1 MTDEACFPSLADA
14 VEPARRPAFERL
26 REAWRTRLRP
36 VDAAEEMLIDAIVA
50 RAWRAGRLDALE
62 ERVLRAFLDADR
74 TRDTLPALGTL
85 LRCRA
90 RLDKD
95 RVLLEAERETL
106 WATRPQPAPCT
117 MESAPNEAT
126 AEPRTPAV
134 EPSEPAAP
142 TAPMVEARADDRP
155 ADIGG
160 WIDPLGEGAAGCE
173 PPPATVSGR
182 PRPLPRE
189 VEELLAGMWR
199 PGGGPET
206 IPRRLAAT
214 G

>member
-14 VEPARRPAFERL
+14 VEPARRSAFERL

-62 ERVLRAFLDADR
+62 ERVLRALLDADR
-74 TRDTLPALGTL
+74 TRETLPPLGTL

-95 RVLLEAERETL
+95 RAQLEAEHEKL
-106 WATRPQPAPCT
+106 HATRPSAAQGEG
-117 MESAPNEAT
+117 ESAPDRAT
-126 AEPRTPAV
+126 DEPVALAAEPAPSAV
-134 EPSEPAAP
+134 PP
-142 TAPMVEARADDRP
+142 VDARPEERP
-155 ADIGG
+155 AEAGG
-160 WIDPLGEGAAGCE
+160 WPDPPEERAAGYE
-173 PPPATVSGR
+173 PRGADAPAGPS
-182 PRPLPRE
+182 PLPRE
-189 VEELLAGMWR
+189 VEELLAQMWR
-199 PGGGPET
+199 PAGGPET

>member
-26 REAWRTRLRP
+26 REAWRARLRP
-36 VDAAEEMLIDAIVA
+36 VDAAEELLIDAIVA

-62 ERVLRAFLDADR
+62 ERVMRALLDEGR
-74 TRDTLPALGTL
+74 PRETLPALGTL

-95 RVLLEAERETL
+95 RAQLEAERETL
-106 WATRPQPAPCT
+106 CATRPQPAPCGT
-117 MESAPNEAT
+117 EGAPDRAT
-126 AEPRTPAV
+126 AEQAARGV
-134 EPSEPAAP
+134 EPLESVAP
-142 TAPMVEARADDRP
+142 TGRSVEARPDDRP
-155 ADIGG
+155 PETGE
-160 WIDPLGEGAAGCE
+160 WIDPLEEGAARYE
-173 PPPATVSGR
+173 PRPATASER

-189 VEELLAGMWR
+189 VEELLAQMWR
-199 PGGGPET
+199 PAGGPET
-206 IPRRLAAT
+206 VPRRLAAT